1 MNVQVHRAV
10 SDLTGETGMR
20 IVRATMASERD
31 PRKLVAL
38 RHMRCHKSE
47 AEFVAYPTGTWWD
60 EHLFNLQAAL
70 RLYDTKRASR
80 TTSGSCW
87 RSWRRCGRRSAA
99 KSRCRRTRSR
109 RRSSRCG
116 RRGS

>member
-38 RHMRCHKSE
+38 RHMLCHKSE

-87 RSWRRCGRRSAA
+87 RSAA

-109 RRSSRCG
+109 RRSRRCG